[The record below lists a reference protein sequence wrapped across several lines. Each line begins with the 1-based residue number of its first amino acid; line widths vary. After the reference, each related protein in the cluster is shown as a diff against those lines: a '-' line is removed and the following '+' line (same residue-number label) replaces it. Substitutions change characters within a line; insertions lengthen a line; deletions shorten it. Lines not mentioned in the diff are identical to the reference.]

1 MLVIAAVCHRSET
14 NARIVIST
22 PMTRIEMY
30 GVPNLAW
37 IFDMNFGSCPLF
49 AIANETLDKP
59 MRFVRRTLVVAT
71 RAPKE
76 MAAINVKFPVAFT
89 ASARGDPDP
98 ARIR

>member
-14 NARIVIST
+14 EARIVISA
-22 PMTRIEMY
+22 PMARIEMY
-30 GVPNLAW
+30 GVPNLGW
-37 IFDMNFGSCPLF
+37 IFDMDFGSCPLF

-59 MRFVRRTLVVAT
+59 IRFVRRTLVVAT

-76 MAAINVKFPVAFT
+76 MAAINVKLPVTFT

>member
-1 MLVIAAVCHRSET
+1 MLVIAAVCFRSET
-14 NARIVIST
+14 DARIVISV
-22 PMTRIEMY
+22 PVARIEMY
-30 GVPNLAW
+30 GVPSLAW

-59 MRFVRRTLVVAT
+59 IRFVRRTLVVAT

-76 MAAINVKFPVAFT
+76 IAAINVKLPVTFT
-89 ASARGDPDP
+89 ASAKGDPDT